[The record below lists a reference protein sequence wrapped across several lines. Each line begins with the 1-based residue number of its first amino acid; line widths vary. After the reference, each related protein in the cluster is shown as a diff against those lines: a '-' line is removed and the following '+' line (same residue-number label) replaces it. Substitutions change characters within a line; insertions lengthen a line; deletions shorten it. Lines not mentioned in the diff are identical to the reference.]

1 MIKQNIIFTLLL
13 SCILIQAFTQ
23 NQYCDNNSQYC
34 ISVDV
39 PNTSAQTYATFR
51 LEAPS
56 TIGWMG
62 IGIGDSMLDTWLRTD
77 GKVALSQ
84 RVAKTYAVPTVTDRQ
99 ADLELDPTSGIQ
111 TNNSSDGSSKLVVIF
126 KRLVSVQDSTIASNF
141 IWAVHTS
148 NRPPDDPF
156 TMEITEHSSHG
167 NMALSSSP
175 PISKRV
181 LFLIIHGSLMFAAWA
196 VAAPLGVFFA
206 RFGRNVLPKRW
217 FSLHWG
223 IQALLALPLTVI
235 GFIMAFPSGASF
247 TTRNSHHVIGMV
259 ILICLF
265 VQLLIGGIHHH
276 MYDPNRK
283 SIPWWTKLHWW
294 FGRCLVLL
302 ALVQISLGLD
312 LYDVNPFLLD
322 AYYVYAGSLVFIYL
336 VMSFL
341 FWNKRRNQIQKY
353 GKSSFIYTGIKK
365 QEDYEDEFDEI
376 EN

>member
-13 SCILIQAFTQ
+13 SCILIQ
-23 NQYCDNNSQYC
+23 
-34 ISVDV
+34 VDV

-62 IGIGDSMLDTWLRTD
+62 IGIGDSMLDSYLLAWLRTD

-175 PISKRV
+175 PISKP
-181 LFLIIHGSLMFAAWA
+181 WA

-365 QEDYEDEFDEI
+365 QEDYEDEFDD
-376 EN
+376 